1 MPRGGKREGTPGK
14 GYSNR
19 TDLQMDYD
27 NENTSAASG
36 GQQAQAQAQPAPGQM
51 FPEDTPM
58 LLDPTN
64 RPDEPITSGLS
75 TGAGRGPEVLDP
87 RNEET
92 RKLKRFLPLI
102 EPMLDNDD
110 TPSSV
115 RALVRYIKGA

>member
-36 GQQAQAQAQPAPGQM
+36 GQKAQAQAQPAPGQM

-102 EPMLDNDD
+102 EPMLDNED